1 MTLLVS
7 SSDSVSSSL
16 KSANGISS
24 SSNIGICSSND
35 KAGLAAAKE
44 FLGSPADKPA
54 LDLDRLREF
63 LKLDCRLKDTDGCE
77 RQDFS
82 IFSNLDPTSSRE
94 VAICK
99 K

>member
-1 MTLLVS
+1 MKTH
-7 SSDSVSSSL
+7 
-16 KSANGISS
+16 KFIT
-24 SSNIGICSSND
+24 CSSTD

-44 FLGSPADKPA
+44 FLGRPADNPA

-63 LKLDCRLKDTDGCE
+63 LKLDCRLKDTEGCE

-94 VAICK
+94 VAICQK
-99 K
+99 QY